1 MAICIFDYRDAYF
14 LSALDGTLYLYEN
27 HGIVNSFLRRYG
39 SCVFPYQNIVMGAV
53 YPTAKNNNS
62 LKLIYPIR
70 PIETSNVLLMA
81 LSTLKGLTNDTTN
94 N

>member
-1 MAICIFDYRDAYF
+1 MEICILDYRDAYF
-14 LSALDGTLYLYEN
+14 LSALDSTLYLYEN
-27 HGIVNSFLRRYG
+27 HGIINSFLKQHG

-53 YPTAKNNNS
+53 YPTAKNSNS
-62 LKLIYPIR
+62 LKLMYRIR

-81 LSTLKGLTNDTTN
+81 LSTLKGITNDTTN